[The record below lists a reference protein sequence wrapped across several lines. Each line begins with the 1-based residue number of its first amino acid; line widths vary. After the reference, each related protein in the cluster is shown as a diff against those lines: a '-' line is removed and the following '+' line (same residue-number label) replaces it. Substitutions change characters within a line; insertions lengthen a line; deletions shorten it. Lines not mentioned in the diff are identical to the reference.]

1 MKTQICAIKDRASDA
16 YSQPMFM
23 PSVGIAIRSFSDEIN
38 KEAENNQLYNHPDD
52 FDLWH
57 LGEYDDNGA
66 KFTIFDEAIQ
76 LAIGKQVKILK
87 T

>member
-16 YSQPMFM
+16 FSQPMFM
-23 PSVGIAIRSFSDEIN
+23 PSVGIAIRSFTDEIN
-38 KEAENNQLYNHPDD
+38 KQDENNNLFKHPDD

-66 KFTIFDEAIQ
+66 KFVLFEDPVQ
-76 LAIGKQVKILK
+76 LAIGKQVKIQ
-87 T
+87 

>member
-16 YSQPMFM
+16 FSQPMFM
-23 PSVGIAIRSFSDEIN
+23 PSLGIAIRQFTDEIN
-38 KEAENNQLYNHPDD
+38 KADDNNQLYKHPDD

-66 KFTIFDEAIQ
+66 KFELIEPVQ
-76 LAIGKQVKILK
+76 LALGKQVKIQ
-87 T
+87 TI